1 MIWFKDPTN
10 FTPRNLTVVMCFAI
24 FTLIYWVNIINR
36 KFQHSSLLKIP
47 KTLTVGLNLL
57 LVGIIYWSGNF
68 GVLPSLVQYIW
79 DPKTNVT
86 QLPNS
91 IVEQF
96 RDGPDYY
103 KQMYDWIKKH
113 YPSLDSKITTI
124 DVPLAYQL
132 RQPSLVKYPFLP
144 TTPKLQELHYQEIH
158 DKISN
163 GEITLLI
170 TVAEI
175 TDSNQIASYES
186 MHNALE
192 NRYGE
197 NSPYQ
202 VSSTV
207 LGQFKPVLAINQ
219 TNAMH
224 VLWLN
229 NSIS

>member
-1 MIWFKDPTN
+1 M
-10 FTPRNLTVVMCFAI
+10 
-24 FTLIYWVNIINR
+24 
-36 KFQHSSLLKIP
+36 P

-68 GVLPSLVQYIW
+68 GVLPSFVQYIW

-96 RDGPDYY
+96 RDGPYYY

-113 YPSLDSKITTI
+113 YPSLDSKFTTI
-124 DVPLAYQL
+124 EPALAFQL
-132 RQPSLVKYPFLP
+132 RQPSVVKYPFLP
-144 TTPKLQELHYQEIH
+144 TTPEVCELHFQEIR
-158 DKISN
+158 DKITN
-163 GEITLLI
+163 GEITLL
-170 TVAEI
+170 TTKAEI
-175 TDSNQIASYES
+175 TDFNQIASSEL

-192 NRYGE
+192 SLYGE

-207 LGQFKPVLAINQ
+207 LNQFTPVLAINQ
-219 TNAMH
+219 SLEQY

-229 NSIS
+229 DSYI